1 MDYAHT
7 GENHTGENHT
17 GENLPAQAP
26 QAARPVQMTKR
37 EAQRERQR
45 EEETLS
51 SRVVRLPQPVPVQP
65 DGLDAACSYV
75 YKYMLKGGSSATRIS
90 CQP

>member
-51 SRVVRLPQPVPVQP
+51 SRVVPQPVPVQP
-65 DGLDAACSYV
+65 QTGS
-75 YKYMLKGGSSATRIS
+75 MLRAHTCTST
-90 CQP
+90 C

>member
-1 MDYAHT
+1 MDYA
-7 GENHTGENHT
+7 HTGENHT

-26 QAARPVQMTKR
+26 QAGPDDQERGAEGASTRGGD
-37 EAQRERQR
+37 AQQQGS
-45 EEETLS
+45 TTTGTCS
-51 SRVVRLPQPVPVQP
+51 AT